1 MRIHR
6 LIVLPLGIILSA
18 CNTSVAAPQTNC
30 TSTAQG
36 ASVLPSTATLSAGD
50 TLRLDAALPGMCPG
64 PMPRWEWK
72 SANTAVAS
80 VDTTGLVTAVA
91 AGTTAISAAP
101 TFDPTIGGAATVRV
115 LP

>member
-1 MRIHR
+1 MRIRR

-30 TSTAQG
+30 ISTAQS
-36 ASVLPSTATLSAGD
+36 ASVLPSTATLSVGD
-50 TLRLDAALPGMCPG
+50 TLRLDAALPGRCPG
-64 PMPRWEWK
+64 PMPHWAWK
-72 SANTAVAS
+72 SANSAVAS

-91 AGTTAISAAP
+91 AGTTVISAAP